1 MKENFKVEF
10 ATLSWRLVLSTMIVG
25 LTNSIITMKDF
36 LQTRFYEA
44 LNHLMVKK
52 LVPGRRS
59 DVLLFDSPAAASD
72 IAFMLGGQWDGC
84 NSVVLASTDKVAVNT
99 AANLIGASWC
109 HQGDSTALLARL
121 SRDELLR
128 RYAVG
133 ERNFA
138 NANLRCAVLVEQN
151 LSQCNLSYVKLSLAN
166 LSRANLSGVDL
177 TAADLSDA
185 SLSGANLSQA
195 SLHRAIL
202 TRASLSQ
209 ANLRGVNLF
218 KASLNDAN
226 LRQADLTGA
235 NLSFADLRG
244 AILDEACLSGANL
257 TGAKLT
263 QGQLPS

>member
-1 MKENFKVEF
+1 MKNPLQKRF
-10 ATLSWRLVLSTMIVG
+10 AL
-25 LTNSIITMKDF
+25 
-36 LQTRFYEA
+36 A
-44 LNHLMVKK
+44 LNQLTGMK
-52 LVPGRRS
+52 LLSGPRT
-59 DVLLFDSPAAASD
+59 DVLLFDSSAAASD

-84 NSVVLASTDKVAVNT
+84 NGIVMPSSDKVAVNT
-99 AANLIGASWC
+99 TANLVGASWC

-128 RYAVG
+128 RYAAG

-151 LSQCNLSYVKLSLAN
+151 LSQCNFSYVKFNLAN

-177 TAADLSDA
+177 TSADLSDA
-185 SLSGANLSQA
+185 SLSEANLSQA
-195 SLHRAIL
+195 SLYRTFL
-202 TRASLSQ
+202 TRANLNQ
-209 ANLRGVNLF
+209 ANLRGANLF

-226 LRQADLTGA
+226 LTQADLTGA

-244 AILDEACLSGANL
+244 AILDEATLSGANL